1 MSNDPLQ
8 ALQAAL
14 AVPADSE
21 AQASLLANLREN
33 LEAHPTP
40 IPILCST
47 LIKAVS
53 GAGDSLLKRW
63 VLDLVHYALGRSTL
77 SFDAKT
83 QRQFIHDVHSN
94 VISDHE
100 PNYSRSSIIRC

>member
-8 ALQAAL
+8 TLQAAL

-21 AQASLLANLREN
+21 AQASLLQTLREN
-33 LEAHPTP
+33 LEAQPTP

-47 LIKAVS
+47 LIKTVT

-63 VLDLVHYALGRSTL
+63 VIRKPSEDFPSRGDPSRDWSIRVKVEYALCL
-77 SFDAKT
+77 L
-83 QRQFIHDVHSN
+83 
-94 VISDHE
+94 
-100 PNYSRSSIIRC
+100 

>member
-8 ALQAAL
+8 TLQAAL

-21 AQASLLANLREN
+21 AQASLLQTLREN
-33 LEAHPTP
+33 LEAQPTP

-47 LIKAVS
+47 LIKTVT

-63 VLDLVHYALGRSTL
+63 VIDLVYFALGRSSL
-77 SFDAKT
+77 SFETRT
-83 QRQFIHDVHSN
+83 QRV
-94 VISDHE
+94 
-100 PNYSRSSIIRC
+100 YTCR

>member
-1 MSNDPLQ
+1 MSSDPLQ

-21 AQASLLANLREN
+21 AQASLLASLREN

-47 LIKAVS
+47 LIRTVS

-63 VLDLVHYALGRSTL
+63 VIDLMHFALGRSSL
-77 SFDAKT
+77 SIEART
-83 QRQFIHDVHSN
+83 QRV
-94 VISDHE
+94 
-100 PNYSRSSIIRC
+100 YR